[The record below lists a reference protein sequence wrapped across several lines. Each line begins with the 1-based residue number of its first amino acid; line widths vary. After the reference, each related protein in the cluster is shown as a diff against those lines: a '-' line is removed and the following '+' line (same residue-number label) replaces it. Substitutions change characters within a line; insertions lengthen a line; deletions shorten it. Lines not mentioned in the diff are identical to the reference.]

1 MANGRSSGDF
11 KEYATVDTKPSG
23 AEYGYWTNAISIRE
37 LAKLWKITKVYFSI
51 RESVEDSSGFS
62 EIASMNVALQFKCD
76 GDLGWQDYKPLDASV
91 LDSGNRF
98 AIDDTGAGV
107 QWRAG
112 VKDEE
117 YTSGSLTFGF
127 DW

>member
-1 MANGRSSGDF
+1 MSSKSSGEF
-11 KEYATVDTKPSG
+11 KEYATVDEQPSG
-23 AEYGYWTNAISIRE
+23 VTFGYWTNTVSLRE
-37 LAKLWKITKVYFSI
+37 LAKLHKITKMYFSI
-51 RESVEDSSGFS
+51 REAVEDSSGFS
-62 EIASMNVALQFKCD
+62 GMAVMNVALQFKCD
-76 GDLGWQDYKPLDASV
+76 GDLGWQDYKPLDGSSLAV
-91 LDSGNRF
+91 GNRF
-98 AIDDTGAGV
+98 AIDDLGASV